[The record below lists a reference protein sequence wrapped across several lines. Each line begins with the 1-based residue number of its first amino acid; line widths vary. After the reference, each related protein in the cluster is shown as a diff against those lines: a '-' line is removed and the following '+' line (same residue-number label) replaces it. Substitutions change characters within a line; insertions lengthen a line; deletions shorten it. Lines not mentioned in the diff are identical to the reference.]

1 MRPIPK
7 AAELAVQE
15 HVDLRLYTV
24 IYEAISDVE
33 KAMVGL
39 LKPTYTEKML
49 GRAEVRMVFHVTRV
63 GSIAGCQ
70 VREGVIRR
78 NVSARV
84 LRDNVV
90 VYEGRVASLRR
101 VKDDVEE
108 VAAGFEC
115 GIGLGRY
122 QDIKEGDVI
131 ESFLLEEVAP
141 RL

>member
-1 MRPIPK
+1 
-7 AAELAVQE
+7 
-15 HVDLRLYTV
+15 
-24 IYEAISDVE
+24 
-33 KAMVGL
+33 MVGL

-49 GRAEVRMVFHVTRV
+49 GRAEVRMVFHVTRI
-63 GSIAGCQ
+63 GSIAGSQ

-78 NVSARV
+78 NAAARV